1 MEQYY
6 MNGPSN
12 GAAMAAEEYTAA
24 LQTQNSC
31 GCGNCPTTAANGCG
45 CQKLVCCCRPAEPC
59 PKPIEVDEGCCC
71 KQSFRAALQLLCDQE
86 LSDLLDF
93 DATVFVTNDYS
104 AGAAVTQTVA
114 DAAPADNLTEPLE
127 GTFLRFSP
135 GSCDLLDID
144 AELFAAPET
153 STGLT
158 ATQVNLCELVAFVI
172 QLAETEA
179 EGDLTAE
186 QVAARNFRR
195 VRAILSRSLTPC
207 SNGCGSTCS
216 CPVCDD
222 CCCAAGLLATLAESN
237 LSRRV
242 SLAAGPLLLNGVTLL
257 GTAGNVLVLA
267 NDEDYRIYF
276 VCVNHIQFLA

>member
-1 MEQYY
+1 MERFDRTCPA
-6 MNGPSN
+6 G
-12 GAAMAAEEYTAA
+12 GAISAEEYTAS
-24 LQTQNSC
+24 LQTQGQTPC
-31 GCGNCPTTAANGCG
+31 GCRGGCT
-45 CQKLVCCCRPAEPC
+45 CCREMICCCRPADPC
-59 PKPIEVDEGCCC
+59 TDPIEVEEGCCC
-71 KQSFRAALQLLCDQE
+71 KQSFRAALGLLCDQE
-86 LSDLLDF
+86 LSELLDF
-93 DATVFVTNDYS
+93 GATVFITNDYS
-104 AGAAVTQTVA
+104 AGAGVTQTVA
-114 DAAPADNLTEPLE
+114 DTAPADNVTEPLA

-135 GSCDLLDID
+135 GNCDLLDID

-158 ATQVNLCELVAFVI
+158 ATQVNLCELVAFAI

-195 VRAILSRSLTPC
+195 VRAILSRRLAPC
-207 SNGCGSTCS
+207 NNGCGSTACA

-267 NDEDYRIYF
+267 NDEDLRIYF
-276 VCVNHIQFLA
+276 VCVTHIQFLA

>member
-1 MEQYY
+1 
-6 MNGPSN
+6 MNCPVGGTIS
-12 GAAMAAEEYTAA
+12 AEEYTAT
-24 LQTQNSC
+24 LQTQGRPGC
-31 GCGNCPTTAANGCG
+31 GCNDCTG
-45 CQKLVCCCRPAEPC
+45 CQKLICCCRPAEPC

-71 KQSFRAALQLLCDQE
+71 KQAFRAALGLLCDQE
-86 LSDLLDF
+86 LSELLDF
-93 DATVFVTNDYS
+93 GATVAVTNDYS

-207 SNGCGSTCS
+207 SNGCGTTACS

-222 CCCAAGLLATLAESN
+222 CCCAAGLLATLSESN

-257 GTAGNVLVLA
+257 GNVGNVLVLA
-267 NDEDYRIYF
+267 NDEDLRIYF
-276 VCVNHIQFLA
+276 VCVTHIQFLA